1 MNETQVEK
9 IATQY
14 GINQPDAGRL
24 LSEASK
30 LCAIADNQ
38 GEVDLNDAW
47 LVNQVGMQE
56 TQKSWEEHHQVNV
69 EQAPYWL
76 VMLDTTPIPIV
87 GPLDSDL
94 IDILVGR
101 VLV

>member
-30 LCAIADNQ
+30 LCAIVDKQ

-56 TQKSWEEHHQVNV
+56 TQKSWEELTC
-69 EQAPYWL
+69 P
-76 VMLDTTPIPIV
+76 PITVPCQTK
-87 GPLDSDL
+87 
-94 IDILVGR
+94 
-101 VLV
+101 